1 MPTSTQGSRVQTLDE
16 YLTREQ
22 VADLLNVTL
31 RTLDRWCAKSNSPR
45 RIKVGGRVLF
55 PVAGLKAFLDE
66 HRDDKRDE

>member
-1 MPTSTQGSRVQTLDE
+1 MPTSTTRSRVQTLDE

-31 RTLDRWCAKSNSPR
+31 RTLDKWCATDNCPP

-55 PVAGLKAFLDE
+55 PVHGLKAFLDE
-66 HRDDKRDE
+66 HRDDKRGE